1 MPKYSENAFNCS
13 KCPENGGYGGC
24 PAWWEIVWE
33 KPNTDEVK
41 VEKGCGLEMMPKL
54 LLEVLKAS
62 NRPAAAVESMR
73 NEMKKDFGSLL
84 SLASVAVSKQI
95 EGGNGDKS

>member
-1 MPKYSENAFNCS
+1 MTYSVNAFNCS
-13 KCPENGGYGGC
+13 QCPEKNGDGGC

-33 KPNTDEVK
+33 NPQSDEVK
-41 VEKGCGLEMMPKL
+41 VEKSCGLEMMPRI

-73 NEMKKDFGSLL
+73 NEMKKDFSTLL
-84 SLASVAVSKQI
+84 GLASVSISKRI
-95 EGGNGDKS
+95 EGGNGNKD